1 MTALVAGP
9 DDQRVSRREKVDAI
23 NPTLNE
29 TSLGQQELQPGLSRL
44 TCRKGVSFRDLS
56 TPILAR
62 YASGETVTGW
72 LCKENYGGQEE
83 SSEEGCKEGEEG
95 KEEDE
100 EVASALLACLNLHE
114 SCMKRSRESRPLLLC
129 RRRLSPVEHSA
140 VASSSRLTFPKPTAL
155 PSFGSD
161 GEAVGLGNGTL
172 Q

>member
-9 DDQRVSRREKVDAI
+9 DDQRVSGREKVDAI
-23 NPTLNE
+23 NRTLNE

-44 TCRKGVSFRDLS
+44 TRRKGVSFRDLS

-72 LCKENYGGQEE
+72 LCKEIYGGQKE

-100 EVASALLACLNLHE
+100 EVA
-114 SCMKRSRESRPLLLC
+114 
-129 RRRLSPVEHSA
+129 
-140 VASSSRLTFPKPTAL
+140 
-155 PSFGSD
+155 
-161 GEAVGLGNGTL
+161 
-172 Q
+172 